1 MKFTALI
8 SRYVIGSGPG
18 LVNRFRPDFKRKF
31 EDLFDDD
38 TMTQYIYHCN
48 AQTPRYAITHASSV
62 KAVSLFG
69 DLFVSM
75 SFAALVSRQAKVCP
89 SQNKMLQSLPMDF
102 SIFIAQLRLK

>member
-1 MKFTALI
+1 M
-8 SRYVIGSGPG
+8 
-18 LVNRFRPDFKRKF
+18 NRFRPDFKRKF

-48 AQTPRYAITHASSV
+48 AQTPRYAITHAPSV

-75 SFAALVSRQAKVCP
+75 FLLQHLYPDMISSLCVRQIFCP
-89 SQNKMLQSLPMDF
+89 SQNKTLQSISLF
-102 SIFIAQLRLK
+102 FYWTVAFEIVEGYGLILRR